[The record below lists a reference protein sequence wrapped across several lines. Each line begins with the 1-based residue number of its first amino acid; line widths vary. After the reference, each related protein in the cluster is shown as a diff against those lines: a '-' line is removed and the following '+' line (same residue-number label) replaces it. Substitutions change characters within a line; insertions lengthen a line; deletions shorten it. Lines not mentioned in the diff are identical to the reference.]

1 MRMLQWSRCGNY
13 KEKVLKQL
21 LNYAPEIKG
30 NTLEMN
36 DKVGNLNRE
45 TEVIKKKK
53 RKQIEAKSWVE
64 KCKIW
69 NKKFTGWAEK
79 QNEGDRGKNKWNEG
93 KDQ

>member
-21 LNYAPEIKG
+21 VNYAPEIKG

-53 RKQIEAKSWVE
+53 
-64 KCKIW
+64 
-69 NKKFTGWAEK
+69 KKET
-79 QNEGDRGKNKWNEG
+79 NRS
-93 KDQ
+93 